1 MKRWREEGK
10 DYPVSV
16 LVEPHPPSPPHP
28 TLVSFV
34 LCISMIK
41 RWWNRAAGRSLDTET
56 MLSLEQASTA
66 AEQQPRD
73 PAPTTHTLVHTHAA
87 SHTCRQTCKPTQKGG
102 LLRPRGLQ

>member
-10 DYPVSV
+10 DYPGSV
-16 LVEPHPPSPPHP
+16 LVEPPPLPS
-28 TLVSFV
+28 LVSFV

-73 PAPTTHTLVHTHAA
+73 PAPTTHTLVHTHVV
-87 SHTCRQTCKPTQKGG
+87 SHTCRQTCKHTQKGG